1 MRAHSASPASSALT
15 CQLQG
20 KEQHPRHRVWSH
32 SGESGQ
38 LSCPFFFDSSEG
50 NREVRNV
57 HPAELCCTAKSPEA
71 QWSGVEMC
79 AKLLGFA
86 GIRKNYT
93 TGIGLPTRDL
103 LGPRGRA
110 GPPIQAIPAEL
121 PPGGGWFRDA
131 TFWGQFWFPKNS
143 GASLCRVL
151 WSHRTFLPPPT
162 PRRCNQSKNAGC

>member
-20 KEQHPRHRVWSH
+20 KEQHPCHRVWKH

-50 NREVRNV
+50 IREVRNV

-110 GPPIQAIPAEL
+110 GPPIQVIPAE
-121 PPGGGWFRDA
+121 PPRGRVVQGCHFLGPILVSKKFRCFA
-131 TFWGQFWFPKNS
+131 LQGPVEPPNLS
-143 GASLCRVL
+143 
-151 WSHRTFLPPPT
+151 PPPT
-162 PRRCNQSKNAGC
+162 PRRCNQSKNARC